1 MKIKDLSPEQ
11 QEKAK
16 ACNTPEEILELA
28 KEEGFELSP
37 EQLDAI
43 AGGNGEGTAWNNCT
57 PCPNCGSEWTRML
70 NASDTNP
77 VWMKCAEC
85 DYVFAVTAEGL

>member
-1 MKIKDLSPEQ
+1 MKFKDLSLEQ
-11 QEKAK
+11 REKAK
-16 ACNTPEEILELA
+16 AYKTPEEILEFV
-28 KEEGFELSP
+28 KEQGLELTS

-43 AGGNGEGTAWNNCT
+43 AGGDGEVTAWNNST
-57 PCPNCGSEWTRML
+57 PCPNCGSDWTRML

-85 DYVFAVTAEGL
+85 DYVFVVTAEGL

>member
-1 MKIKDLSPEQ
+1 MDIKVPTSKAEMDELRKSLR
-11 QEKAK
+11 QEISED
-16 ACNTPEEILELA
+16 N
-28 KEEGFELSP
+28 
-37 EQLDAI
+37 LDAI
-43 AGGNGEGTAWNNCT
+43 AGGNGEVTAWNNCT